1 VVRLTRWL
9 RHFDKLSVRKL
20 SVRKL
25 SHRALSLSKR
35 GLPDFIGLTEHRGGL
50 PESERA
56 TDCQKRVIFGGK
68 DTGTM
73 RISETRKG
81 NVLVVSVSE
90 RVDSVTSPELERHL
104 SGLVQAGERRV
115 LVNCTS
121 LNYISSAGLRVF
133 LSTAKKLGS
142 AGGKF
147 MLCSLGGMVK
157 EVFQMSG
164 FYDILTI
171 FDSEDKALADG

>member
-1 VVRLTRWL
+1 
-9 RHFDKLSVRKL
+9 
-20 SVRKL
+20 
-25 SHRALSLSKR
+25 
-35 GLPDFIGLTEHRGGL
+35 
-50 PESERA
+50 
-56 TDCQKRVIFGGK
+56 
-68 DTGTM
+68 M

-81 NVLVVSVSE
+81 NVLVVNVAE

-104 SGLVQAGERRV
+104 NGLVQAGERKI
-115 LVNCTS
+115 LVNCAS

-147 MLCSLGGMVK
+147 TLCSLSGMVK

-171 FDSEDKALADG
+171 YDTEDKALADG